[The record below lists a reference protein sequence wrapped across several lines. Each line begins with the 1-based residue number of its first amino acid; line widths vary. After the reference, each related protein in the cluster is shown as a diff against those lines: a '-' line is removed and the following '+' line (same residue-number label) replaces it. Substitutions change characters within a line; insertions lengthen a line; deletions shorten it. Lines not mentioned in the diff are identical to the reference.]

1 MRKPK
6 SFLRVFTDTGPLVA
20 LAVAIA
26 LMIGIVGPASAQ
38 FFNFGGP
45 SRPAPRSGGGWFGGD
60 FFQPFQQTPS
70 QQQAPRQ
77 DFSRAPGPAKRDTVP
92 ERNVLVLGD
101 AMADWLGYGLED
113 AYAEQ
118 PDMGVIRKHKT
129 VSGLIKYQPR
139 GEPADWAAAAKAI
152 LATEKPDA
160 IVVML
165 GLHDRVAIREAL
177 TEKKTDKKEDK
188 KDARAKPGDAKSKPE
203 SSTDAAK
210 SDAGKPDTAKADG
223 TKADTAKTDTAK
235 TDTAKAD
242 DAEDDDAPQIAAPEK
257 GARAGGGL
265 YEFRDERWVELY
277 AKKIEE
283 LIGVLKSKGVP
294 VLWVGLPA
302 IRGQKGTSDLL
313 FLDAL
318 YRDGAGKAGIT
329 YVDVWDGFVDE
340 GGRFMQRGPDFE
352 GQPRKLRA
360 DDGVFFTKA
369 GARKLAHY
377 VEREVTR
384 LLAGRSG
391 PIAVPIEPVTPDAN
405 VVPGQPAPRPLA
417 GPVMPLVASSVGT
430 DQLLGGPGSRPAGV
444 DALAARTLVKGEALA
459 APAGRADDYAWPR
472 REIGREQAKG
482 DTPMA
487 ATSPSGTVAAVPG
500 QKQLLLPPP
509 QQTFQQQ
516 KRQPPPTQIRP
527 AQNNNGPSLRD
538 FFGGFGAPPSQP
550 APPPAAHRVDRQP
563 RACRVRRVVSDDR
576 PKSRRAISC
585 DSGETRVSRRCR
597 AARRQRR
604 YAGMRADL
612 SVIAPARRRTARW
625 ARHQQRQR
633 KTNSTCDQ
641 QRAERIFLH
650 GFCHR
655 LLAAA
660 NGVAAVF
667 IGVLGIVDGG
677 IGGVAGGILGLAV
690 EILHR
695 AGGFARAALGLR
707 LRIASHVANSAFDL
721 TGKILGRAD
730 NSILVHR
737 GLSCFQRM

>member
-1 MRKPK
+1 
-6 SFLRVFTDTGPLVA
+6 
-20 LAVAIA
+20 
-26 LMIGIVGPASAQ
+26 
-38 FFNFGGP
+38 
-45 SRPAPRSGGGWFGGD
+45 
-60 FFQPFQQTPS
+60 
-70 QQQAPRQ
+70 
-77 DFSRAPGPAKRDTVP
+77 
-92 ERNVLVLGD
+92 
-101 AMADWLGYGLED
+101 
-113 AYAEQ
+113 
-118 PDMGVIRKHKT
+118 
-129 VSGLIKYQPR
+129 
-139 GEPADWAAAAKAI
+139 
-152 LATEKPDA
+152 
-160 IVVML
+160 ML

-242 DAEDDDAPQIAAPEK
+242 DAEDDDAPQVAAPEK

-391 PIAVPIEPVTPDAN
+391 PIAVPIEPATPDAN

-430 DQLLGGPGSRPAGV
+430 DQLLGGPGSRPARGGC
-444 DALAARTLVKGEALA
+444 ARCAHAGE
-459 APAGRADDYAWPR
+459 G
-472 REIGREQAKG
+472 
-482 DTPMA
+482 
-487 ATSPSGTVAAVPG
+487 
-500 QKQLLLPPP
+500 
-509 QQTFQQQ
+509 
-516 KRQPPPTQIRP
+516 
-527 AQNNNGPSLRD
+527 
-538 FFGGFGAPPSQP
+538 
-550 APPPAAHRVDRQP
+550 
-563 RACRVRRVVSDDR
+563 
-576 PKSRRAISC
+576 
-585 DSGETRVSRRCR
+585 
-597 AARRQRR
+597 
-604 YAGMRADL
+604 
-612 SVIAPARRRTARW
+612 
-625 ARHQQRQR
+625 
-633 KTNSTCDQ
+633 
-641 QRAERIFLH
+641 
-650 GFCHR
+650 
-655 LLAAA
+655 
-660 NGVAAVF
+660 
-667 IGVLGIVDGG
+667 
-677 IGGVAGGILGLAV
+677 
-690 EILHR
+690 
-695 AGGFARAALGLR
+695 
-707 LRIASHVANSAFDL
+707 
-721 TGKILGRAD
+721 
-730 NSILVHR
+730 
-737 GLSCFQRM
+737 

>member
-6 SFLRVFTDTGPLVA
+6 SFLHVFTDTGPLLA

-26 LMIGIVGPASAQ
+26 LLVGIVGPASAQ
-38 FFNFGGP
+38 FFNFGGFGGP
-45 SRPAPRSGGGWFGGD
+45 PQRQAPQRGGGWFGGD
-60 FFQPFQQTPS
+60 FFQPFQQQAP
-70 QQQAPRQ
+70 QAPRQ

-113 AYAEQ
+113 AYSEQ

-139 GEPADWAAAAKAI
+139 GEPADWAAAARAI
-152 LATEKPDA
+152 LANEKPDA

-165 GLHDRVAIREAL
+165 GLHDRQAIREPV
-177 TEKKTDKKEDK
+177 TEKKPDRKEDK
-188 KDARAKPGDAKSKPE
+188 KDARGKPGDAKSKPE
-203 SSTDAAK
+203 GSTDTAKSDAAK
-210 SDAGKPDTAKADG
+210 SDAGKSDGTKADAAKADSKPDTAKAE
-223 TKADTAKTDTAK
+223 
-235 TDTAKAD
+235 
-242 DAEDDDAPQIAAPEK
+242 DAEDDDAPQAAAPEK
-257 GARAGGGL
+257 SARSSGGL

-283 LIGVLKSKGVP
+283 LIGILKSKGVP

-302 IRGQKGTSDLL
+302 IRGQRGTSDML

-340 GGRFMQRGPDFE
+340 AGRFLQKGPDFE
-352 GQPRKLRA
+352 GQIRQLRTA
-360 DDGVFFTKA
+360 DGVFFTKP

-384 LLAGRSG
+384 LLAARSG
-391 PIAVPIEPVTPDAN
+391 PIAVPIEPATPDAD

-482 DTPMA
+482 DTPVA

-509 QQTFQQQ
+509 QQTLQQQ
-516 KRQPPPTQIRP
+516 RRQQQPPMQIRP
-527 AQNNNGPSLRD
+527 AQTNGPSLRD
-538 FFGGFGAPPSQP
+538 FFGGFGTAPRQP
-550 APPPAAHRVDRQP
+550 APPPAAAP
-563 RACRVRRVVSDDR
+563 RGPATPGVPR
-576 PKSRRAISC
+576 PPGNVGRSAEVPP
-585 DSGETRVSRRCR
+585 GNLTR
-597 AARRQRR
+597 
-604 YAGMRADL
+604 
-612 SVIAPARRRTARW
+612 
-625 ARHQQRQR
+625 
-633 KTNSTCDQ
+633 
-641 QRAERIFLH
+641 F
-650 GFCHR
+650 
-655 LLAAA
+655 
-660 NGVAAVF
+660 
-667 IGVLGIVDGG
+667 
-677 IGGVAGGILGLAV
+677 
-690 EILHR
+690 
-695 AGGFARAALGLR
+695 
-707 LRIASHVANSAFDL
+707 
-721 TGKILGRAD
+721 
-730 NSILVHR
+730 
-737 GLSCFQRM
+737 